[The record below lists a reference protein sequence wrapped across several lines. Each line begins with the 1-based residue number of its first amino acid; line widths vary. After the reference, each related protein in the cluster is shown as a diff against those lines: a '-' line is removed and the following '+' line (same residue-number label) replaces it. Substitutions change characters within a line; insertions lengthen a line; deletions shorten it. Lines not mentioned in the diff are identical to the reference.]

1 MGSDDRESTAG
12 IIIIGNEVLSGRVH
26 DINAQYL
33 AEELRELGVALLK
46 ISVIPDDVL
55 TIGREAAVF
64 SEDYTYVFTSG
75 GIGPTHDD
83 LTMEGIASG
92 FGVAMVRHPLLE
104 DRFRT
109 RYGDAVNEYV
119 LRMACVPAG
128 AELLDFGNERF
139 PLVVFRNIYVFPGIP
154 RFLRERFSQIRE
166 RFRSSSFQLRRLFL
180 GAEEAE
186 VAGVLTGVAAA
197 YPGVSIGSYPA
208 VGQEQYRVMLTVESK
223 KRESVDQVVGELLRL
238 LPPGAILRVE

>member
-12 IIIIGNEVLSGRVH
+12 IIIIGNEVLSGRVQ

-33 AEELRELGVALLK
+33 AAELRELGVALLK
-46 ISVIPDDVL
+46 ISVIPDDIV

-92 FGVAMVRHPLLE
+92 FGVPMVRNPLLE
-104 DRFRT
+104 DRFRK
-109 RYGDAVNEYV
+109 RYGEAANEYV
-119 LRMACVPAG
+119 LKMACVPEG
-128 AELLDFGNERF
+128 AELIDFGNERF
-139 PLVVFRNIYVFPGIP
+139 PLVLFRNIYVFPGIP

-166 RFRSSSFQLRRLFL
+166 RFRSSSFQSRRLFMSC
-180 GAEEAE
+180 EESE
-186 VAGVLTGVAAA
+186 VAGVLTEIAASF
-197 YPGVSIGSYPA
+197 PGVSIGSYPA
-208 VGQEQYRVMLTVESK
+208 VANEQHRVMLTVESK
-223 KRESVDQVVGELLRL
+223 KREYVDQVMEELLRR
-238 LPPGAILRVE
+238 LPPHVILSVE